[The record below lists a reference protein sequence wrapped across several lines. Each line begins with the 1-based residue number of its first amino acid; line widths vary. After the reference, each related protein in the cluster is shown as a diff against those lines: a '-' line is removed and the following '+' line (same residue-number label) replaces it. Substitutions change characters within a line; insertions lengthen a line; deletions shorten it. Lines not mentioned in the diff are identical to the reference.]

1 MLASQ
6 ELLNA
11 AVSSELPDPETN
23 PKLFEFVKSHMI
35 HGPCGNVNKECP
47 CMAGEGVL
55 IEIAVKKF
63 PNLNQSGPLILITL
77 LALCTRRWEG
87 LLILVLKIKMF
98 ESPNWRK
105 LNCSTTF

>member
-23 PKLFEFVKSHMI
+23 PKLFEFVKFHMI

-55 IEIAVKKF
+55 IEIAVKKIL
-63 PNLNQSGPLILITL
+63 NLNQSGHIFPKTL
-77 LALCTRRWEG
+77 RSQ
-87 LLILVLKIKMF
+87 KI
-98 ESPNWRK
+98 SR
-105 LNCSTTF
+105 

>member
-1 MLASQ
+1 MAKTRFDTCPHSVDYG
-6 ELLNA
+6 LLNA

-55 IEIAVKKF
+55 IEIAVKK
-63 PNLNQSGPLILITL
+63 S
-77 LALCTRRWEG
+77 
-87 LLILVLKIKMF
+87 
-98 ESPNWRK
+98 
-105 LNCSTTF
+105 